1 MIKFGFLFVA
11 ASYMA
16 IVLCFFL
23 DCLPLQ
29 RTWQINPYPG
39 SECWFRSLYSQ
50 PLTLTH
56 VPDSCVPADIATLAT
71 VLVFNIATD
80 AYILAI
86 PLPIF
91 WMAHIK
97 LWKKLGLFVLV
108 SGNVFIIA
116 VAIVRVCIIV
126 SDPLYGSRLAA
137 PWTYRVMFVSV
148 VSTNA
153 PLLAP
158 LVRKWCS
165 RVSVLLYGE
174 KRTVKEMM
182 REIQTIT
189 VVDCIH
195 DDDDDDDEET
205 TEVEPASSRQVRP
218 RVHAG
223 QGKRVPVT
231 SYGRQTIVAADDGES
246 EAIAAVLKG
255 GSRDRELR
263 LSMRPSLSDEHPV

>member
-1 MIKFGFLFVA
+1 M
-11 ASYMA
+11 
-16 IVLCFFL
+16 
-23 DCLPLQ
+23 
-29 RTWQINPYPG
+29 
-39 SECWFRSLYSQ
+39 YSQ
-50 PLTLTH
+50 PSTLTH
-56 VPDSCVPADIATLAT
+56 VPDSCVPADIATLVT

-97 LWKKLGLFVLV
+97 LRKKLGLFVLV

-116 VAIVRVCIIV
+116 MAIVRVCIIV
-126 SDPLYGSRLAA
+126 GDPLYGSRLAA

-195 DDDDDDDEET
+195 DDEDGDDET

-223 QGKRVPVT
+223 QGRRVPVT

-246 EAIAAVLKG
+246 ETIAAVLEG
-255 GSRDRELR
+255 GSRDRELW
-263 LSMRPSLSDEHPV
+263 LSVRPSLSDEHPV